1 MKTENNVVMLAGEI
15 ISDFHFSHEMFG
27 EKFYLFDLKVNR
39 LSEKFDVLPILVS
52 ERLVNVKESGLGASV
67 KIDGQLRSYNQVVDE
82 KSHTILSVWVD
93 GIDNAD
99 EGLFENGVELHGFIC
114 KQPVYRKTP
123 LGKEIAD
130 FVLAVNRP
138 YGKVDYIPCISWGRD
153 AVFMGCQE
161 VGTELKVCGR
171 FQSREYQ
178 KRISV
183 GMFETRTAFELS
195 VSRLEVVN
203 NECED

>member
-1 MKTENNVVMLAGEI
+1 MRTENNAVILAGEI
-15 ISDFHFSHEMFG
+15 VSDFQFSHEMFG

-39 LSEKFDVLPILVS
+39 LSGKFDVLPILVS
-52 ERLVNVKESGLGASV
+52 ERLVNVKESGIGANV
-67 KIDGQLRSYNQVVDE
+67 KIDGQLRSYNKVVGDR
-82 KSHTILSVWVD
+82 SHTVLTIWVD

-99 EGLFENGVELHGFIC
+99 EEISLNTVELHGFVC

-138 YGKVDYIPCISWGRD
+138 YGKVDYIPCIAWGRD

-161 VGTELKVCGR
+161 VGTELKICGR

-178 KRISV
+178 KRINEEE
-183 GMFETRTAFELS
+183 FETRTAFELS
-195 VSRLEVVN
+195 ASRLEVVN
-203 NECED
+203 SECEN